1 MIANEIEKRLIAAA
15 ERLEERLK
23 TREREIDYRESA
35 LIERLD
41 AWTRQRQE
49 VDEALRE
56 QLTALSE
63 SLADFGRRLTASE
76 QQLSA
81 ASRK

>member
-23 TREREIDYRESA
+23 TREQEIDYRESA

-41 AWTRQRQE
+41 AWTRQRQD
-49 VDEALRE
+49 VDAALRK

-63 SLADFGRRLTASE
+63 SLADFGRRLIALE

-81 ASRK
+81 TSRR

>member
-1 MIANEIEKRLIAAA
+1 MIVNEIERRLIAAA

-23 TREREIDYRESA
+23 TREQEIDHRENV

-81 ASRK
+81 ASRR